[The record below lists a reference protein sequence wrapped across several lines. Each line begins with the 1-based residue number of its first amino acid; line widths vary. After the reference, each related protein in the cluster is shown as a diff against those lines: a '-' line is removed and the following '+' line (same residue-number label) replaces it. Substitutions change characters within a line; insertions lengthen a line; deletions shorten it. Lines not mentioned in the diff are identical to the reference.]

1 MAINPQINDMAWF
14 GKPAD
19 PVDSF
24 QKGMNLAEQSQRM
37 SQSADM
43 HPLKMADMKS
53 ATAARDANTNLAKQS
68 YDFNEL
74 TKTDR
79 ASSVNALARQQQSAA
94 NIAEDTEVAR
104 TNMIN
109 LAALAK
115 QRDWDVRQLTD
126 KNLEVQ
132 AAESQLSRLITDN
145 WKNDQLKHDAI
156 KRYKHETNMIE
167 QNAIARQLG
176 NDFTRATQ
184 EGNIAFEN
192 ARLLDGY
199 NTAQRNLSRHTE
211 YMDSMPQYIKH
222 KERVEELVRNGELD
236 KVADYVF
243 DGVKSPELQKDLQN
257 YTKALMANESG
268 VKAAG
273 AAAARVKSV
282 VDAQGR
288 LGDISDAQMGALK
301 NSGLIVNGT
310 LTDEGA
316 DMVNRM
322 TEMNQLLEAADPD
335 GSLRRDMIIQA
346 TGATSQDAVKMFD
359 SGINKPIG
367 GGNSDDLSGTLA
379 GTYGTRVGSQY
390 VLNDE
395 GLRRLRQVAVD
406 MQRQRAAATLSKLKG
421 EGQVVV
427 GYEVDSKGNISYK
440 TERGYFTP
448 KELSKAITD
457 EMAVIREENETAEE
471 PVPDKDIQ
479 KVARDRVLGGAM
491 IAVRNSKEAAM
502 LGVSE
507 GDVIYD
513 INQGKPRMAVRDFNT
528 AAAPPSE
535 GSDERG
541 LIINALKESG
551 GNQPQAARLLGTTP
565 AILRDRIKELGIKQE
580 PLPTPK
586 PPKGRQPQ
594 VPPRPAGVNYPD
606 SAPNMPEP
614 LPVRRGADVMA
625 PAVPKPVNP
634 NVAPTPTGPAID
646 WMPKTPEPL
655 GPAIDWMPKTPAP
668 LGPAP
673 TLQNPQDLQR
683 KRDGGGKLTDAEQ
696 RLVNLYE
703 ASLRKLGIDPKPSPI
718 LPPLQ

>member
-37 SQSADM
+37 KQSADM
-43 HPLKMADMKS
+43 HPLKMADLQS
-53 ATAARDANTNLAKQS
+53 ATAARDANTNLSKQS

-94 NIAEDTEVAR
+94 NISEDTEVAR
-104 TNMIN
+104 TNMVN

-184 EGNIAFEN
+184 QGNIAFEN

-199 NTAQRNLSRHTE
+199 NTAQRNLSRHNE
-211 YMDSMPQYIKH
+211 HMDSMPQYVKH

-243 DGVKSPELQKDLQN
+243 DGVTPELQKDLQN
-257 YTKALMANESG
+257 YAKGLMANESG

-367 GGNSDDLSGTLA
+367 GRNSDDLSGTLA

-457 EMAVIREENETAEE
+457 EMAVIRKENLATDE
-471 PVPDKDIQ
+471 PVPDKDIP

-528 AAAPPSE
+528 AAAPPSGE
-535 GSDERG
+535 SDERG
-541 LIINALKESG
+541 LIVNALKESG
-551 GNQPQAARLLGTTP
+551 GNQPKAARLLGTTP
-565 AILRDRIKELGIKQE
+565 AILRDRIKELGIKQQGPSPAPE
-580 PLPTPK
+580 PPEGGFPK
-586 PPKGRQPQ
+586 

-606 SAPNMPEP
+606 SEPNMPKP

-646 WMPKTPEPL
+646 WMPKTP
-655 GPAIDWMPKTPAP
+655 AP

-683 KRDGGGKLTDAEQ
+683 IRDGGGKLTKEEQ

-703 ASLRKLGIDPKPSPI
+703 ASLRKLGIDPKPSPT